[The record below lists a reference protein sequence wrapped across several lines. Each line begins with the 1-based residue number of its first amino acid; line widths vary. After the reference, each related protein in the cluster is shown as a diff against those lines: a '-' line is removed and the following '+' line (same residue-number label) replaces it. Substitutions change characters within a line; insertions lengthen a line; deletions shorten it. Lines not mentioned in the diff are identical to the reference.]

1 MKWSWKL
8 GEIAHIEV
16 RVHAT
21 FALLLVWLGVRAWSQ
36 DPTVAS
42 VVTGL
47 AFVLALFACIV
58 LHELGHA
65 LTARRFGIRTRDI
78 TLLPIGGVA
87 RLERMPDDPVQEW
100 LVAMAGPT
108 VTAAVAGLF
117 WGGLWLS
124 GAVPSL
130 APEHVAEMSFAE
142 RLMWVN
148 VALLV
153 FNLLPAFP
161 MDGGRALRAILATRL
176 SRLQATR
183 IAAGL
188 GQAMALGFGALGL
201 FVNPFLV
208 LIALFVWIG
217 AAAEV
222 SMVETRSA
230 LDGLSL
236 RDAMLTDFEVLSP
249 RDPLRRAVELTLA
262 GSQKDFPV
270 LDGDALAGVLG
281 QEALVRG
288 LSETG
293 PDAPVGS
300 AMAPSPAPLDARTP
314 LVRILEQLDGST
326 RLLPVVEAGRFVGIV
341 TADNVFELMRFRSA
355 LEERRSHPDRPLPQ
369 PVG

>member
-8 GEIAHIEV
+8 GQIAHIEV

-36 DPTVAS
+36 EPGLAS
-42 VVTGL
+42 VTTGI
-47 AFVLALFACIV
+47 AFVLALFGCIV

-87 RLERMPDDPVQEW
+87 RLERMPEDPIQEW

-108 VTAAVAGLF
+108 VTAGIAAGL
-117 WGGLWLS
+117 WGALQLAGS
-124 GAVPSL
+124 PPNL
-130 APEHVAEMSFAE
+130 APEHLADMSFAE

-161 MDGGRALRAILATRL
+161 MDGGRALRALLATRL
-176 SRLQATR
+176 SSLRATR

-188 GQAMALGFGALGL
+188 GQAMALAFGALGL
-201 FVNPFLV
+201 FLNPFLV

-222 SMVETRSA
+222 SMVETRTA
-230 LDGLSL
+230 LGGLSVQ
-236 RDAMLTDFEVLSP
+236 DAMLSDFEVLSP
-249 RDPLRRAVELTLA
+249 RDPLRRAVALTLA

-270 LDGDALAGVLG
+270 LDGGELAGVLG

-288 LSETG
+288 LSEG
-293 PDAPVGS
+293 GADAPVAS
-300 AMAPSPAPLDARTP
+300 VMTPAPEPLAARAP
-314 LVRILEQLDGST
+314 LARILEQLDGST
-326 RLLPVVEAGRFVGIV
+326 RLLPVTDAGRFVGIV
-341 TADNVFELMRFRSA
+341 TADNVFELLRFRNA
-355 LEERRSHPDRPLPQ
+355 LEERRSPADRPLPQ